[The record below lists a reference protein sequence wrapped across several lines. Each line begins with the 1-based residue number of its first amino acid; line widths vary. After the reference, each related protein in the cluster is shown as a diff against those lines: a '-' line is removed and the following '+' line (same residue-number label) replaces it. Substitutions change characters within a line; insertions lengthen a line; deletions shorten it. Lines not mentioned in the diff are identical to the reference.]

1 MTREPTTLIRMADR
15 IARGALGAAE
25 AVGIALERIEACA
38 AHCAFVEVHRREA
51 AARAAALDEAFRH
64 AGVTGPLHGVPL
76 AIKDNIDQAGTVC
89 SAGSRAYDDRIP
101 VEDAPVVSALIAAGA
116 VIVGRTNMNE
126 LADGVTGEN
135 PHFGDVHNPRRAGYR
150 AGGSSAGS
158 AAAVADGSVAGAL
171 GTDTGGSVRIPAA
184 LCGVVG
190 FKPSADL
197 LPTRGVLPLST
208 TLDHVGVIARDA
220 GDAATLMDALAAGG
234 TFAPAVV
241 PGDVLRGARIGVL
254 EGFADEAEPGVA
266 ALFEQALGALERA
279 GAEPVPVRVPE
290 LAGSLG
296 LLARIYGPEAAQIHG
311 DRLDRRPGDMGDVVR
326 RDLARG
332 RGEKARAGRV
342 EALEGRRAVAAALAQ
357 AGAGI
362 PFLVSPTTPM
372 PATPHGAPDP
382 HRYLAFTCAF
392 NLTGQPALSVPMGEV
407 AGLPAGLQIVGAVGA
422 DRAVL
427 ELGIAF
433 EGLDG

>member
-1 MTREPTTLIRMADR
+1 MTREPATLIRLADR
-15 IARGALGAAE
+15 IARGELEARE
-25 AVGIALERIEACA
+25 AVVGALDRIEVCA
-38 AHCAFVEVHRREA
+38 AHRAFVRVQRRGA
-51 AARAAALDEAFRH
+51 LDRAADLDRIFRRS
-64 AGVTGPLHGVPL
+64 GVTGSLHGVPL
-76 AIKDNIDQAGTVC
+76 AIKDNIDQADTVC
-89 SAGSRAYDDRIP
+89 SAGSRAYDDRVP
-101 VEDAPVVSALIAAGA
+101 PEDAPVVASLIRAGA

-135 PHFGDVHNPRRAGYR
+135 PHFGDVHNPRRPGYR

-158 AAAVADGSVAGAL
+158 AAAVANGSVVGAL

-190 FKPSADL
+190 FKPTADL
-197 LPTRGVLPLST
+197 LSTRGVLPLST
-208 TLDHVGVIARDA
+208 SLDHVGVISGDA
-220 GDAATLMDALAAGG
+220 GDAAALMGALTAGG
-234 TFAPAVV
+234 TFALADA

-254 EGFADEAEPGVA
+254 EGFAEEAEPGIA
-266 ALFEQALGALERA
+266 ALFERALRALERA

-296 LLARIYGPEAAQIHG
+296 LLARIYGPEAAQVHG
-311 DRLDRRPGDMGDVVR
+311 DRLDRRPGDVGDVVR
-326 RDLARG
+326 KDLARG
-332 RGEKARAGRV
+332 RSEKARAGRV

-357 AGAGI
+357 AGAGL

-433 EGLDG
+433 EGLDV